1 MAKSATQDNVI
12 NLPVTPPTAPPSPDR
27 AKIIKDRDRREAR
40 SAIIK
45 AAVMFCAM
53 RGAIRGGFEADHTGD
68 CVIANWNST
77 AGFNYEDL
85 ADRVLVKL
93 TRLTRSSKTI
103 ETVELRS
110 LATVAERIQ
119 KDADGMSHLEE
130 FEQDFLL
137 AFAQAVGRVCR
148 DRSGLHQ
155 GRTRL
160 TRQWLGQKTLSG
172 RTIRY
177 VVWLGRSPSAN
188 LLNPSPSRGNAF
200 VRPLGL
206 YLRRLSG

>member
-1 MAKSATQDNVI
+1 MAKPATQDNVI
-12 NLPVTPPTAPPSPDR
+12 NLPTALTTDDWR
-27 AKIIKDRDRREAR
+27 TKAKERDEREAK

-45 AAVMFCAM
+45 TAVAFCAA

-68 CVIANWNST
+68 TVVASWHST
-77 AGFNYEDL
+77 AGTNYEEA
-85 ADRVLVKL
+85 ADRALIKL

-130 FEQDFLL
+130 FEQGFLM

-148 DRSGLHQ
+148 ERYEDE
-155 GRTRL
+155 TR
-160 TRQWLGQKTLSG
+160 
-172 RTIRY
+172 
-177 VVWLGRSPSAN
+177 V
-188 LLNPSPSRGNAF
+188 
-200 VRPLGL
+200 
-206 YLRRLSG
+206 